1 MPISGACCSRKKRA
15 KRKLSDPAGYAQPLK
30 SKTTDMMKMNA
41 GVWIGIIGGIVGI
54 LIAIGAVMA
63 TVGPEAPWII
73 LGMLLLFGGSFFLI
87 YKLVVG
93 PALNARRLMKTGLP
107 GRATIKEVRDTG
119 VTINNSP
126 QVKLILEVKNT
137 LGQTYEVSI
146 RTLVSRINPG
156 LYRPGMQVPVKIDPV
171 NEKNVVIDTS
181 REFSPASSF
190 SETPAVDEAA
200 LRAELEQLQQTNEI
214 IALGG
219 RPARAIVRKYH
230 WLGSY
235 VNGANPYVELE
246 LEVLPEHSSSFTA
259 STKAV
264 IHEAAVPKYQ
274 PGQEIFVKYDFYDN
288 SKVVIDSAKQAEAG
302 VN

>member
-1 MPISGACCSRKKRA
+1 
-15 KRKLSDPAGYAQPLK
+15 
-30 SKTTDMMKMNA
+30 MMKMNA
-41 GVWIGIIGGIVGI
+41 GIWIGIVGGIVGM

-126 QVKLILEVKNT
+126 QVKLILEVKNN

-156 LYRPGMQVPVKIDPV
+156 LYRPGMQVPVKIDPA

-181 REFSPASSF
+181 QQSGAVPVDTQTGT
-190 SETPAVDEAA
+190 TPVNEAA
-200 LRAELEQLQQTNEI
+200 LRAELEQLQQNNDSIT
-214 IALGG
+214 LSG

-230 WLGSY
+230 WLGAY

-259 STKAV
+259 STRAV
-264 IHEAAVPKYQ
+264 IHEAAVSKYQ
-274 PGQEIFVKYDFYDN
+274 PGQEVFVKYDFYDN
-288 SKVVIDSAKQAEAG
+288 SKVVIDSAKQGAAG
-302 VN
+302 HN